1 MEKIKIETNAYVYPM
16 PMVLVGTTV
25 GKRANF
31 MAVAWVSRIN
41 SKPPM
46 IGVAL
51 GKTHYT
57 NAGIHENKSFSV
69 NIPGMDLI
77 EKVDYCGLVSGK
89 NNDKSQLFDIFYGE
103 LPNTPMIRQC
113 PLCLECRL
121 VNPVDLPSNTLFIG
135 EIIGTYTEERF
146 LTDGK
151 VDIRKIIPFTL
162 SMPDNNY
169 WGVGNNAGKAW
180 SIGKNLKKT
189 G

>member
-1 MEKIKIETNAYVYPM
+1 
-16 PMVLVGTTV
+16 
-25 GKRANF
+25 
-31 MAVAWVSRIN
+31 
-41 SKPPM
+41 M
-46 IGVAL
+46 IGLAL

-69 NIPGMDLI
+69 NVPGMDLI

-103 LPNTPMIRQC
+103 LPNTPMIRQS
-113 PLCLECRL
+113 PLCMECRL

-151 VDIRKIIPFTL
+151 PDIRKIIPFTL

-169 WGVGNNAGKAW
+169 WGVGNNVGKAW
-180 SIGKNLKKT
+180 SIGKSLKKT